1 MLILMSTYLNNK
13 IFEVIKY
20 TILFYNS
27 ITQTR
32 IDFLTVVALKFHKHP
47 NDGKNYLKKYSIETN
62 KISLDDTGDF
72 SNHSTQCTNP
82 LLSRALKEVQSC
94 YPLQPIEKVSLISGL
109 IFNVLFMSGWIIYMW
124 ALATDI
130 ELLIRNY
137 GCVSIKYESLYFS
150 IIKKVFK
157 ITENDIHLSDWICML
172 NFRMSQPFLW
182 IIMPTLLGFLFVL
195 GK

>member
-1 MLILMSTYLNNK
+1 MI
-13 IFEVIKY
+13 IKY
-20 TILFYNS
+20 IILFYNS

-94 YPLQPIEKVSLISGL
+94 YPLQPIENVSLISGL

-150 IIKKVFK
+150 IIKKV
-157 ITENDIHLSDWICML
+157 IYICE
-172 NFRMSQPFLW
+172 
-182 IIMPTLLGFLFVL
+182 
-195 GK
+195 K